1 MLETF
6 LSGVFTN
13 QWLVLGFSFALLVLA
28 TELGYRFGLRLYRT
42 QDEARRTQIGPIQGA
57 LLGLLAL
64 LVGFTFALSVS
75 RYETRRNLIVDEA
88 NAIGTCYLRAAL
100 LPDAHRGPVEEL
112 LREYVQVRLDFFD
125 AGNQRDQIMAAVDKA
140 AAIQG
145 QLWTH
150 AVAAGKDAPT
160 PIVAT
165 FITSLN
171 EVIDI
176 DATRLNALR
185 THVPGAV
192 WLILLA
198 VATCGC
204 YISGYAAGASG
215 ARSGFSCLVMPLVIA
230 LVIALIVDL
239 DHPRGGL
246 ITIKQQALVDLQGT
260 MGGAALVKP

>member
-1 MLETF
+1 MLEVF
-6 LSGVFTN
+6 LERVFTN
-13 QWLVLGFSFALLVLA
+13 QWLVLGVSLLLLVA
-28 TELGYRFGLRLYRT
+28 AAELGFRFGLRLHRT
-42 QDEARRTQIGPIQGA
+42 QDDARKGQIGPIQGA
-57 LLGLLAL
+57 ILGLLAL
-64 LVGFTFALSVS
+64 LLGFTFALSVS
-75 RYETRRNLIVDEA
+75 RYEARRHLIVDEA
-88 NAIGTCYLRAAL
+88 NAIGTTYLRAAL

-112 LREYVQVRLDFFD
+112 LRKYLASRLEFFE
-125 AGNQRDQIMAAVDKA
+125 AGFERAKILA
-140 AAIQG
+140 AAAQAAEIQRE
-145 QLWTH
+145 LWGH

-171 EVIDI
+171 EVIDV

-204 YISGYAAGASG
+204 FVSGYAGGANG
-215 ARSGFSCLVMPLVIA
+215 ARSSFAVVITPLLIA

-246 ITIKQQALVDLQGT
+246 ITIKQQALVDLQAEIT
-260 MGGAALVKP
+260 KNMI